1 MIILLKNKDTLI
13 IDSFKFKCCIGK
25 KGLTKKKVEGDKKTP
40 KGFFNIG
47 KLYYRGDKINKPST
61 KLKCIR
67 IKKNMGWCDD
77 KRDKKNYNKLIKIKK
92 GIKYEKLF
100 RNDNAYDLMIPI
112 CYNTKKTIPGNGSAI
127 FLHLTK
133 NYKSTLGCIALKKN
147 DFLVLLKLVNKN
159 SKIKIS

>member
-1 MIILLKNKDTLI
+1 
-13 IDSFKFKCCIGK
+13 
-25 KGLTKKKVEGDKKTP
+25 
-40 KGFFNIG
+40 
-47 KLYYRGDKINKPST
+47 
-61 KLKCIR
+61 
-67 IKKNMGWCDD
+67 MGWCDD

-92 GIKYEKLF
+92 GIKCEKLF

-133 NYKSTLGCIALKKN
+133 NYKGTLGCIALKKN